1 MNLCGVILSVVR
13 CGVDTM
19 ASLNQGF
26 DPIGA
31 ELFMVRCATYYVFF
45 EFNFM
50 SFSVTLATIKEIHVQ
65 IAPCFS

>member
-31 ELFMVRCATYYVFF
+31 ELFMVRCATYYMFL
-45 EFNFM
+45 NL
-50 SFSVTLATIKEIHVQ
+50 TLYPFQ
-65 IAPCFS
+65 

>member
-1 MNLCGVILSVVR
+1 MFREKFSSTDPKQESMGMNLCGVILSVVR

-31 ELFMVRCATYYVFF
+31 ELFMVRCATYYMFL
-45 EFNFM
+45 NL
-50 SFSVTLATIKEIHVQ
+50 TLCPFQ
-65 IAPCFS
+65 

>member
-19 ASLNQGF
+19 ASLNQGV

-31 ELFMVRCATYYVFF
+31 ELFMVRCATYYMFLNLILCPF
-45 EFNFM
+45 
-50 SFSVTLATIKEIHVQ
+50 Q
-65 IAPCFS
+65 